1 MRRYTGGCDT
11 MEGNMARQDDDCI
24 QRRGTISLL
33 NKHTDHRGHR
43 MNQLKLL
50 HVVIYRLTLSM
61 YKVYIYIEIFKQVP
75 FFSRLTALQQ
85 TAGRFCL
92 FSSAITMLILP
103 KHIIDIFIRY
113 KQHFFIACNTVDIV
127 IHFTRGLVIGVDTVY
142 LGYYATYYNIGSIAL
157 Y

>member
-1 MRRYTGGCDT
+1 MKRYTGGDT

-50 HVVIYRLTLSM
+50 HVVKYRLTLGM
-61 YKVYIYIEIFKQVP
+61 YKVYIHRNFQIGSIFQQVD
-75 FFSRLTALQQ
+75 STIADC
-85 TAGRFCL
+85 GSVL
-92 FSSAITMLILP
+92 FVFLCNHDAYFT
-103 KHIIDIFIRY
+103 KTYNRY
-113 KQHFFIACNTVDIV
+113 FQRIQRQHFFITCNTVDIV